1 MRLAGSSGSSAML
14 PSTVTRPVTIQE
26 ISIMLDP
33 RDTKLDSGRELTNGN
48 PSPLGSLYKQISQI
62 VSFETEQARIMLE
75 SGLGAGDLRSRT
87 LHVDLHAELH
97 TIEKSRPADSAP
109 HFARF
114 ARFSFIWRRPSPKN
128 LKRSY
133 SSRCKSAFWEESLKE
148 ESA

>member
-26 ISIMLDP
+26 ISIML
-33 RDTKLDSGRELTNGN
+33 
-48 PSPLGSLYKQISQI
+48 
-62 VSFETEQARIMLE
+62 E

-97 TIEKSRPADSAP
+97 TIENSRPADSAP

-128 LKRSY
+128 LKRSC

>member
-1 MRLAGSSGSSAML
+1 ML

-75 SGLGAGDLRSRT
+75 SGL
-87 LHVDLHAELH
+87 E
-97 TIEKSRPADSAP
+97 
-109 HFARF
+109 
-114 ARFSFIWRRPSPKN
+114 
-128 LKRSY
+128 
-133 SSRCKSAFWEESLKE
+133 
-148 ESA
+148 